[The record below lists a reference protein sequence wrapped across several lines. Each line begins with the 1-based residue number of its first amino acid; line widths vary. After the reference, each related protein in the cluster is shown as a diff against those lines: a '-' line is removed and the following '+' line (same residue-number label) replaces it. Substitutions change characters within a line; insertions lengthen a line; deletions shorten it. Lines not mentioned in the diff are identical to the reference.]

1 MITPIGVWLLT
12 NAPSPYQVELLAAI
26 GGASEVDLA
35 VRYMRDDHAR
45 LSPKASNI
53 RVMSGIGPRA
63 WRDEVRLH
71 PLALWECASGR
82 HDCYVLS
89 GLWTSITF
97 LTCAL
102 VLWLR
107 GRPWVLWLER
117 PHPDSLTPK
126 PIRWLRDQLRRF
138 LLARS
143 SAVLCIGTAA
153 RDAYAE
159 MGVPREKLFVLPYCC
174 DTRRFD
180 KADPERVATL
190 RRRYNLTGKT
200 VLLFSGQMI
209 ERKGID
215 TLIEAF
221 KRVAQLSSDAALLL
235 LGDGPKRAEYER
247 MVSSGLQSSV
257 HFTGHVPQTDLPEHF
272 AAADIF
278 VFPSRHDG
286 WGVVINEACAAG
298 LPVIATQQTG
308 SAYDLVEDG
317 KSGFVLD
324 RDDVDAFADRMLR
337 LIEEPQLR
345 KNFGQRSRELV
356 APFSAENGALLFIRQ
371 LHLVLGHPSQGS
383 AEHGARKLG
392 AKSRQLKADA

>member
-1 MITPIGVWLLT
+1 LNCIRSLKVITPIGIWLLT

-26 GGASEVDLA
+26 AGSSEVDLA
-35 VRYMRDDHAR
+35 VRYMRGD
-45 LSPKASNI
+45 KAQTVSNI
-53 RVMSGIGPRA
+53 RVMRGIGPRA

-107 GRPWVLWLER
+107 SRPWVLWLER

-126 PIRWLRDQLRRF
+126 PIRWLRDRLRRF

-153 RDAYAE
+153 RDAYEE

-174 DTRRFD
+174 DTQRFEV
-180 KADPERVATL
+180 ADPECAASVRY
-190 RRRYNLTGKT
+190 RYNLTGKT

-209 ERKGID
+209 ERKGVD

-221 KRVAQLSSDAALLL
+221 KRVGQLRSDVALLL
-235 LGDGPKRAEYER
+235 LGGGPKRAVYEH
-247 MVSSGLQSSV
+247 MVPAELRTRV
-257 HFTGHVPQTDLPEHF
+257 HFAGHVPQNDLPEHF
-272 AAADIF
+272 AAADVF

-286 WGVVINEACAAG
+286 WGVVINEACAAA
-298 LPVIATQQTG
+298 LPVITTYQTG
-308 SAYDLVEDG
+308 AAYDLVEDG
-317 KSGFVLD
+317 KSGFLLD
-324 RDDVDAFADRMLR
+324 HNDVEGFADRMFRLVDEPGLR
-337 LIEEPQLR
+337 Q
-345 KNFGQRSRELV
+345 NFGQRSRKLV
-356 APFSAENGALLFIRQ
+356 TPFSADKGAALFIRQ
-371 LHLVLGHPSQGS
+371 LHLVLGYPVEANLS
-383 AEHGARKLG
+383 ATDLTSSA
-392 AKSRQLKADA
+392 